1 MQAIYGYY
9 KDGKIE
15 IYGEI
20 PRNIKRAR
28 LIIVLE
34 PEEEAKRYVPLDGFR
49 ITPPTSEEEFK
60 MIGLYNFLN
69 EEDDNNIDW
78 EDCFGLK

>member
-34 PEEEAKRYVPLDGFR
+34 PEEEAKKYIPFDGFR

-60 MIGLYNFLN
+60 MIGLYNFFN

-78 EDCFGLK
+78 EDCFGIK